1 MKIQNK
7 QKILKHPDAGSGQI
21 RYRRTKKKLELTS
34 HKKQW
39 RLEENGMTYVIGGK
53 KKTLLTRIQY
63 SVLISLKSEVE

>member
-39 RLEENGMTYVIGGK
+39 RLEENGMTYVIGGEK
-53 KKTLLTRIQY
+53 NPCQQEFNILW
-63 SVLISLKSEVE
+63 